1 MYDLQLSPLLHSKA
15 VQNKVEGILVSILGK
30 RATGRQNWWEMRM
43 VRIWVRKV
51 YASQRCLPC
60 QKIIG
65 LATCYHFDLEH
76 LTSSL

>member
-1 MYDLQLSPLLHSKA
+1 MA
-15 VQNKVEGILVSILGK
+15 LVGGMK
-30 RATGRQNWWEMRM
+30 M

-51 YASQRCLPC
+51 YARESGSQCCLPC

-65 LATCYHFDLEH
+65 FTTCYHFDLEH